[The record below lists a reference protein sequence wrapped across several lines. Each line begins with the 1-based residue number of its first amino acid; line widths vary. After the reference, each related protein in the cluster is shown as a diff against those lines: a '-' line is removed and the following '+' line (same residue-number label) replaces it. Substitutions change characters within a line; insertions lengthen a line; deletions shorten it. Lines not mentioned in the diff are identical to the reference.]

1 MKLEMFH
8 WKTIVMWMILLSYS
22 VSEFM
27 LALNYVSIVVRLI
40 YLRGYQLSV
49 FLPLLIKITLFVRKN
64 IINLFFVR
72 TSSYILVA
80 LGFLNQPKLLD
91 GINKIRD

>member
-40 YLRGYQLSV
+40 HLRGYQLSV
-49 FLPLLIKITLFVRKN
+49 SLPLLIKIPLFVRKN

-72 TSSYILVA
+72 KSSYILVA
-80 LGFLNQPKLLD
+80 LGFLNKPKLLD